1 MFTKY
6 SYTLSRTDVLYSIVR
21 KSDIRVL
28 KTSGTS
34 SSNCPL
40 IIKGIKPH
48 QQVDLCTNC
57 CTNLTLVDTIDSR
70 STTNVN
76 TGPVPVASGE

>member
-1 MFTKY
+1 MCRKY
-6 SYTLSRTDVLYSIVR
+6 AYSFRRTDVLYSIVR

-28 KTSGTS
+28 KTSDTL

-48 QQVDLCTNC
+48 QQIDLCTNC
-57 CTNLTLVDTIDSR
+57 CTNLTLFDTIDSR

>member
-1 MFTKY
+1 MQKNAY
-6 SYTLSRTDVLYSIVR
+6 SLRRTDVLYSIVR

-28 KTSGTS
+28 KTSGTL

-40 IIKGIKPH
+40 IIKGIKLH

-57 CTNLTLVDTIDSR
+57 CTNLTLFDTIDSR
-70 STTNVN
+70 STTNIN
-76 TGPVPVASGE
+76 TGPELVASGE